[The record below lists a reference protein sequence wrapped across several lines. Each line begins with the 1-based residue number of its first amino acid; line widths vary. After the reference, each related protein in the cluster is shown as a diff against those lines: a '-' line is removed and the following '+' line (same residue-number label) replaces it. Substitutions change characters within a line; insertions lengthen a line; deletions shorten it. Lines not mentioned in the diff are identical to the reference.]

1 MQSVLKEIEK
11 LRNGLPIVIDYSNSN
26 RYRLVTKESDGSK
39 TAYYFSTPIYNYKS
53 RKLIDVKFHS
63 TGDAVYAIG
72 SNANITINKNI
83 FMENAEGSCAI
94 GLNQKARFVSCNEVY
109 CDGNTILPT
118 TNGVALKCN
127 TKSKGE
133 ASFIIEISQPFL
145 NVRSNDKYFAL
156 MKEQFRPM
164 VVFSC
169 IGALDETGNVIAPAK
184 IEYQKLS
191 DKKYQIIVTATSPLA
206 RYVLFESNLYE
217 NKLLQDTT
225 VESGNPTTNNAFG
238 SMAFIGNTSLYGEQ
252 WLYSK
257 LDYARISEIM
267 DKQIQKAIL
276 YMPKL
281 NQSRVEFVAHKV
293 SARFCSFGSNW
304 NNKISG
310 QASISDSSSRNGY
323 QSLDLTPLLLNA
335 YTGTIVKSDGFILK
349 PKIKGSGFSAVA
361 TGDSYYAPQI
371 LEINFK

>member
-1 MQSVLKEIEK
+1 M
-11 LRNGLPIVIDYSNSN
+11 
-26 RYRLVTKESDGSK
+26 
-39 TAYYFSTPIYNYKS
+39 
-53 RKLIDVKFHS
+53 
-63 TGDAVYAIG
+63 
-72 SNANITINKNI
+72 
-83 FMENAEGSCAI
+83 
-94 GLNQKARFVSCNEVY
+94 
-109 CDGNTILPT
+109 
-118 TNGVALKCN
+118 
-127 TKSKGE
+127 
-133 ASFIIEISQPFL
+133 
-145 NVRSNDKYFAL
+145 RSNDKYFAL

-169 IGALDETGNVIAPAK
+169 IGALDETGTVIAPAK

-191 DKKYQIIVTATSPLA
+191 DKKYRIVLRATSPLA
-206 RYVLFESNLYE
+206 RYVLFEANLYE

-238 SMAFIGNTSLYGEQ
+238 SVAFIGNSSSYGEQ

-267 DKQIQKAIL
+267 DKRIQKAIL
-276 YMPKL
+276 YMPRL
-281 NQSRVEFVAHKV
+281 NQSKVEFCAHKV

-323 QSLDLTPLLLNA
+323 QSLDLTPLLINA

-349 PKIKGSGFSAVA
+349 PKIKGRGFSTVA